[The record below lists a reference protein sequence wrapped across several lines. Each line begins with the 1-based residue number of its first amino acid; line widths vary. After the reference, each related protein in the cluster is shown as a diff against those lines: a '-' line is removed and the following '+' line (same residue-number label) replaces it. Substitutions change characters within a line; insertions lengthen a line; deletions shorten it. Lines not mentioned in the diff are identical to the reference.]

1 VERGSREKRGYLRE
15 TGAGDSGETTERG
28 ETWDNDRREG
38 TACQMIG
45 WRQFRCLLVEGQ
57 AVGGIR
63 RDHDEEP
70 LTPCRDPRRQGR
82 VDHQLRPQ
90 HLPLDQDRRC
100 RPTWV
105 SKGLCV
111 WIRGGS
117 RMSIR
122 ADAFYRSLTR
132 RPFWPL
138 VSSSSSRQL
147 AGRLARRTRRGP
159 RDTSTLVEVEF
170 GRGVAVVRGPE
181 RKNCE
186 WHQGRRV
193 FTEKGGTMVSLAE
206 IQWLGS

>member
-1 VERGSREKRGYLRE
+1 LLPVSCDSLVRARDGEANRETSGHMQREGDVERGSREKRGYLRE

-100 RPTWV
+100 RPRHG
-105 SKGLCV
+105 SHRRRRLDRALRGCRKGSAC
-111 WIRGGS
+111 GS
-117 RMSIR
+117 E
-122 ADAFYRSLTR
+122 
-132 RPFWPL
+132 
-138 VSSSSSRQL
+138 
-147 AGRLARRTRRGP
+147 G
-159 RDTSTLVEVEF
+159 EVECRF
-170 GRGVAVVRGPE
+170 GLMRFT
-181 RKNCE
+181 
-186 WHQGRRV
+186 GR
-193 FTEKGGTMVSLAE
+193 
-206 IQWLGS
+206 